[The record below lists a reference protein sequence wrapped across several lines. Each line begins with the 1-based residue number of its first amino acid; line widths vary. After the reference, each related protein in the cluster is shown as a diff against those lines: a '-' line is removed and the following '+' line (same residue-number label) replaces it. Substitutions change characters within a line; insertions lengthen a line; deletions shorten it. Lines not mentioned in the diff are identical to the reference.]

1 MSKMLIPYDS
11 EMYDSFIKDGVAKKT
26 AMAFANMF
34 GFIKGK
40 NEMDKEVRA
49 RMEEIG
55 LLTPENEILMEDFE
69 SGMEW
74 LLITQCYEGK
84 IERIRDTDC
93 IFKYRN
99 TEKGNKEAIKIIRRL
114 AKNV

>member
-1 MSKMLIPYDS
+1 MSKLLIPYDS
-11 EMYDSFIKDGVAKKT
+11 EMYDAFLKDGVSKKT
-26 AMAFANMF
+26 SMAFANLF

-55 LLTPENEILMEDFE
+55 LLTPENEILMDNIED
-69 SGMEW
+69 GLEW
-74 LLITQCYEGK
+74 TLMTACYEGK
-84 IERIRDTDC
+84 IERMKEDGV
-93 IFKYRN
+93 FKYKN
-99 TEKGNKEAIKIIRRL
+99 TEKGNKEAIKTIRRL